1 MMAMKLLEERQEH
14 ENGIHARI
22 PKYWERLASGSQA
35 LMKFKEEQAENLDED
50 MIEILKT
57 DLAESNTIL
66 YYFALAPLESK
77 IENSPWD
84 KRWNAM
90 DSLTKTSIE
99 ESMKKLLRKPIDFEI
114 EINEE
119 FSSDEE
125 IAPAQIPKRREVV
138 MWDMLSLAREDV
150 IAAMVKENIAIFSV
164 SALRT
169 AGALAII
176 KNLREE
182 LGVVLVYKG
191 AEEEEEVLAFKD
203 RVNDNTDAGAE
214 TSSQS
219 TTISDSDDDNV
230 PLADIVRRRKAAIA
244 DKPKKRKS
252 ASTHTEPRKKTKVT
266 SRKQT
271 K

>member
-219 TTISDSDDDNV
+219 TTICDSDDDNV

-244 DKPKKRKS
+244 DKPRKRKS
-252 ASTHTEPRKKTKVT
+252 SSTHTEPRKKTKVT